1 MFTTAPPPSICAAAL
16 HSLALLAEG
25 SAREKLWE
33 NIRYFSPQAT
43 SPIIPVVLGENQRA
57 VEASE
62 RLWEKGFWVPA
73 IRPPAVSEGGAQLRI
88 SLSALHTKEHL
99 DRLREALDKI

>member
-1 MFTTAPPPSICAAAL
+1 MFTTSPPPSVCAAAL
-16 HSLALLAEG
+16 ESLSLLEEG
-25 SAREKLWE
+25 SRRERLWE
-33 NIRYFSPQAT
+33 NIRYFSPRAT
-43 SPIIPVVLGENQRA
+43 SPIIPFVLGENRRA

-62 RLWEKGFWVPA
+62 ILWERGFWVPA
-73 IRPPAVSEGGAQLRI
+73 IRPPAVPEGGAQLRI